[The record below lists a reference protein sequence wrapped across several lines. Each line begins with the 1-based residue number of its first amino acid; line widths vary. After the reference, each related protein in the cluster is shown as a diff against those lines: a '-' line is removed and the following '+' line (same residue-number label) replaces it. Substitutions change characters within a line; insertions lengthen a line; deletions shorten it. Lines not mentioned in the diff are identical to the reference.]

1 MPKWVRNSSMTS
13 RSGARRRPYA
23 RSFTLISAIAIT
35 IGPQAR
41 CRGWSS
47 GGIVS
52 RPWQEVGLAPR
63 AGSVERVVYHPVQPP
78 VIEAPDVRKDLAREA
93 AATFLIGAQRHP

>member
-1 MPKWVRNSSMTS
+1 
-13 RSGARRRPYA
+13 
-23 RSFTLISAIAIT
+23 TLISAIAIS

-93 AATFLIGAQRHP
+93 AATFLIGAERHPQGRGQLLQHGGLAHPRPAPA